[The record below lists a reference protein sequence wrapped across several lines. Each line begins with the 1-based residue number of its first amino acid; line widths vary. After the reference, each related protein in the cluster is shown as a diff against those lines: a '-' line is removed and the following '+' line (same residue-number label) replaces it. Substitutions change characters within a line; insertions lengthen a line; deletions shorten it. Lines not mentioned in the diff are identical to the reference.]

1 MEPQEILQAIDHAEK
16 ASDRWL
22 FLGTLALSIIAGV
35 FIVKYFMNELEKVR
49 AEMKDINMFH
59 DKEMKE
65 FRGNLERG
73 NATMVA
79 ALTRSTEV
87 IEHNTQ
93 ALTDLTKYL
102 EYRKQQPPT
111 RSI

>member
-1 MEPQEILQAIDHAEK
+1 MEPQQIIDAIDHAEK

-22 FLGTLALSIIAGV
+22 FIAILALGIIAVV
-35 FIVKYFMNELEKVR
+35 FIVKYFMTELKSVR
-49 AEMKDINMFH
+49 AEMS
-59 DKEMKE
+59 E

-73 NATMVA
+73 NSKMVE
-79 ALTRSTEV
+79 ALTKSTEV

-93 ALTDLTKYL
+93 ALLELTKYL

-111 RSI
+111 R